1 MRPWSHKE
9 SAAWVDFKT
18 GTRWIAGAVI
28 AGLSIAILW
37 GFLKVLLWA
46 AIIAVATWPIY
57 RRFARHMPSSMASN
71 VTPLLFT
78 VLVALVV
85 LGPPSFAFATLASHT
100 QSWVGTML
108 VDSNEFVTPAW
119 LSTIPVVGPK
129 LVEQFHAH
137 GELSAWLQHSDTT
150 AVLGWLRSIGEF
162 AGRHLFR
169 IAFTVLLLFFVY
181 RSGEKL
187 AKDLGRFVEERVGD
201 RANHYIELAI
211 RGLRATMSST
221 LIVGVFDG
229 VLIGTVCWMAGLP
242 DAYVWGT
249 LTGLLAAIPFLG
261 YVAVFGAFLALVGGG
276 SAVAAWAFLATG
288 AVILFTGDKVV
299 RPILVGSS
307 TQLGFVWVLMG
318 TIGGLELLGF
328 IGIFVGPVVLALAG
342 ELWRERTT
350 GINRD
355 RTTQVTT
362 GTVPAASQQMV
373 EAHRPIA
380 NFASGQPRGNL
391 PTSSS
396 TA

>member
-1 MRPWSHKE
+1 MGPWSHKE
-9 SAAWVDFKT
+9 AAAWVDFKT
-18 GTRWIAGAVI
+18 GTRWIAGALI

-37 GFLKVLLWA
+37 SFLKVLLWA

-57 RRFARHMPSSMASN
+57 GRFARRMPSSMASN

-85 LGPPSFAFATLASHT
+85 LGPPSFAFATLASRA

-108 VDSNEFVTPAW
+108 VDSNESVTPAW

-129 LVEQFHAH
+129 LVAQFHAH
-137 GELSAWLQHSDTT
+137 GGVSVWLQHADTT
-150 AVLGWLRSIGEF
+150 ALLGWLQSVGEF

-181 RSGEKL
+181 RSGEAL
-187 AKDLGRFVEERVGD
+187 ARDLGRFVKGRVGE

-211 RGLRATMSST
+211 RGLRATVRST

-229 VLIGTVCWMAGLP
+229 VLTGIVCWIAGLP
-242 DAYVWGT
+242 DAYVWGA

-261 YVAVFGAFLALVGGG
+261 YVAVLGAFLALLGGG
-276 SAVAAWAFLATG
+276 SAIAAWAFLATG
-288 AVILFTGDKVV
+288 VVILFTGDKVV

-318 TIGGLELLGF
+318 TLGGLEFLGF
-328 IGIFVGPVVLALAG
+328 IGIFVGPVVLSLAG
-342 ELWRERTT
+342 ELWRERTRKVE
-350 GINRD
+350 RD
-355 RTTQVTT
+355 HTPQVLIDTPQAATHPLANSAAGHAGRT
-362 GTVPAASQQMV
+362 
-373 EAHRPIA
+373 
-380 NFASGQPRGNL
+380 
-391 PTSSS
+391 
-396 TA
+396 

>member
-18 GTRWIAGAVI
+18 GTRWIAAALI

-37 GFLKVLLWA
+37 SFLKVLLWA

-57 RRFARHMPSSMASN
+57 GRFARRMPSSMASN

-85 LGPPSFAFATLASHT
+85 LGPPSFAFATLASHA

-108 VDSNEFVTPAW
+108 VDSNEVVAPAW
-119 LSTIPVVGPK
+119 LSTIPLLGPK
-129 LVEQFHAH
+129 LVAQFHAH
-137 GELSAWLQHSDTT
+137 GGLSVWLQHADTT
-150 AVLGWLRSIGEF
+150 ALLGWLQSVGEF

-181 RSGEKL
+181 RSGEAL
-187 AKDLGRFVEERVGD
+187 ARDLGCFVEGRVGE

-211 RGLRATMSST
+211 RGLRATISST

-229 VLIGTVCWMAGLP
+229 VLTGIVCWIAGLP
-242 DAYVWGT
+242 DAYVWGA

-261 YVAVFGAFLALVGGG
+261 YVAVFGAFLALLGGD

-288 AVILFTGDKVV
+288 VVILFTGDKVV

-328 IGIFVGPVVLALAG
+328 IGIFVGPVVLSLAG

-350 GINRD
+350 RINRD
-355 RTTQVTT
+355 RTTQVATD
-362 GTVPAASQQMV
+362 TVPAASQQQMV
-373 EAHRPIA
+373 EPHPIA
-380 NFASGQPRGNL
+380 KFAGCQQHGP
-391 PTSSS
+391 
-396 TA
+396 

>member
-1 MRPWSHKE
+1 MRLDCCPGF
-9 SAAWVDFKT
+9 DFKT
-18 GTRWIAGAVI
+18 GTRWIAGALI
-28 AGLSIAILW
+28 AGLSISILW
-37 GFLKVLLWA
+37 SFLKVLLWA
-46 AIIAVATWPIY
+46 AIIAIATWPIY

-85 LGPPSFAFATLASHT
+85 LGPPSFAFATLASHA

-119 LSTIPVVGPK
+119 VSTIPVVGPK
-129 LVEQFHAH
+129 LVAQLHAH
-137 GELSAWLQHSDTT
+137 GGLSVWLQHADTT
-150 AVLGWLRSIGEF
+150 ALLGWLQSVGEF

-181 RSGEKL
+181 RSGEAL
-187 AKDLGRFVEERVGD
+187 AHDLRRLIHESVGD

-211 RGLRATMSST
+211 RGLRATISST
-221 LIVGVFDG
+221 LIVGIFDG
-229 VLIGTVCWMAGLP
+229 VLTGIACAIARLP
-242 DAYVWGT
+242 DAHVWGA

-261 YVAVFGAFLALVGGG
+261 YVVVFSAFVALLGGG
-276 SAVAAWAFLATG
+276 SAIAAWAVLATG
-288 AVILFTGDKVV
+288 AVILFTGDKVI

-307 TQLGFVWVLMG
+307 TQLGFAWVLMG
-318 TIGGLELLGF
+318 TLGGLEVLGF

-342 ELWRERTT
+342 ALWNERTT
-350 GINRD
+350 RINRD

-380 NFASGQPRGNL
+380 NFASGQPHG
-391 PTSSS
+391 T
-396 TA
+396 

>member
-1 MRPWSHKE
+1 MGPWSHKE
-9 SAAWVDFKT
+9 FAAWVDFKT
-18 GTRWIAGAVI
+18 GTRWIAAALI

-37 GFLKVLLWA
+37 SFLKVLLWA

-57 RRFARHMPSSMASN
+57 RRFAHRMPSSMASN

-85 LGPPSFAFATLASHT
+85 LGPPSFAFATLASHA

-108 VDSNEFVTPAW
+108 VDSNESVTPAW
-119 LSTIPVVGPK
+119 LSTIPVLGPK
-129 LVEQFHAH
+129 LVAQFHAH
-137 GELSAWLQHSDTT
+137 GGLSVWLEHADTT
-150 AVLGWLRSIGEF
+150 ALLGWLQSVGEF

-181 RSGEKL
+181 RSGEAL
-187 AKDLGRFVEERVGD
+187 ARDLGHFVEGRVGE

-211 RGLRATMSST
+211 RGLRATIGST

-229 VLIGTVCWMAGLP
+229 VLTGIVCWIAGLP
-242 DAYVWGT
+242 DAYVWGA

-261 YVAVFGAFLALVGGG
+261 YVAVLGAFLALLGGG
-276 SAVAAWAFLATG
+276 SAIAAWAFLATG

-328 IGIFVGPVVLALAG
+328 IGIFVGPVVLSLAG
-342 ELWRERTT
+342 ELWRERTRKVE
-350 GINRD
+350 RD
-355 RTTQVTT
+355 HTPQALIDTPQ
-362 GTVPAASQQMV
+362 AAS
-373 EAHRPIA
+373 HPLA
-380 NFASGQPRGNL
+380 NSAAGHAGR
-391 PTSSS
+391 T
-396 TA
+396 

>member
-1 MRPWSHKE
+1 MRLDWCPGF
-9 SAAWVDFKT
+9 DFKT
-18 GTRWIAGAVI
+18 GTRWIAGALI

-46 AIIAVATWPIY
+46 AIIAVATWPLY
-57 RRFARHMPSSMASN
+57 GRFAHRMPSSMASN
-71 VTPLLFT
+71 VTPFLFT

-85 LGPPSFAFATLASHT
+85 LGPPSFAFATLASHA

-108 VDSNEFVTPAW
+108 PDSNEFVTPAW

-129 LVEQFHAH
+129 LVAQIHAH
-137 GELSAWLQHSDTT
+137 GGLSVWLQHADTT
-150 AVLGWLRSIGEF
+150 ALLGWLQSVGEF

-181 RSGEKL
+181 RSGEAL
-187 AKDLGRFVEERVGD
+187 ARDLGRFVEERVGE

-229 VLIGTVCWMAGLP
+229 VLTGTACWIAGLP
-242 DAYVWGT
+242 DAYVWGA

-261 YVAVFGAFLALVGGG
+261 YVAVFGAFLALLGGA
-276 SAVAAWAFLATG
+276 SAIAAWAFLATG

-342 ELWRERTT
+342 ELWRERTRKVE
-350 GINRD
+350 RD
-355 RTTQVTT
+355 HTPQALID
-362 GTVPAASQQMV
+362 TVPAASQQMV
-373 EAHRPIA
+373 EAHRPVA
-380 NFASGQPRGNL
+380 NFASGQPRG
-391 PTSSS
+391 T
-396 TA
+396 

>member
-1 MRPWSHKE
+1 MEPWSHKE
-9 SAAWVDFKT
+9 FAAWVDFKT
-18 GTRWIAGAVI
+18 GTRWIVGGLI

-85 LGPPSFAFATLASHT
+85 LGPPSFAFATLASHAR
-100 QSWVGTML
+100 SWVGAML

-119 LSTIPVVGPK
+119 LSTIPLVGPT
-129 LVEQFHAH
+129 LVEKLHAH
-137 GELSAWLQHSDTT
+137 GGLSVWLQHADTT
-150 AVLGWLRSIGEF
+150 ALLGWLQPVGEF

-169 IAFTVLLLFFVY
+169 IVFTVLVLFFVY
-181 RSGEKL
+181 RSGEAL
-187 AKDLGRFVEERVGD
+187 AKDLGRFVEERVGE

-211 RGLRATMSST
+211 HGLRATISST

-229 VLIGTVCWMAGLP
+229 VLTGIVCWIAGLP
-242 DAYVWGT
+242 DAYVWGA

-261 YVAVFGAFLALVGGG
+261 YVAVFGAFLALLGGG
-276 SAVAAWAFLATG
+276 SAIAAWAFLGTG

-342 ELWRERTT
+342 KLWRERTRKVE
-350 GINRD
+350 RD
-355 RTTQVTT
+355 HTPQALIDTPQPASHPLANSAAGHAGRT
-362 GTVPAASQQMV
+362 
-373 EAHRPIA
+373 
-380 NFASGQPRGNL
+380 
-391 PTSSS
+391 
-396 TA
+396 

>member
-1 MRPWSHKE
+1 MEPWSHKE
-9 SAAWVDFKT
+9 FAAWVDFKT
-18 GTRWIAGAVI
+18 GTRWIVGGLI

-57 RRFARHMPSSMASN
+57 RRFAHRMPSSMASN

-85 LGPPSFAFATLASHT
+85 LGPPSFAFATLASHAR
-100 QSWVGTML
+100 SWVGTML

-119 LSTIPVVGPK
+119 LSTIPLVGPK
-129 LVEQFHAH
+129 LVEKLHAH
-137 GELSAWLQHSDTT
+137 GGLSAWLQHADTT
-150 AVLGWLRSIGEF
+150 ALLGWLQSVGEF

-169 IAFTVLLLFFVY
+169 IVFTVLVLFFVY
-181 RSGEKL
+181 RGGEAL
-187 AKDLGRFVEERVGD
+187 AQDLGRFVEERVGE
-201 RANHYIELAI
+201 RANRYIELAI
-211 RGLRATMSST
+211 RGLRATVSST

-229 VLIGTVCWMAGLP
+229 VLIGIACAIARLP
-242 DAYVWGT
+242 DAHVWGA

-261 YVAVFGAFLALVGGG
+261 YVVVFGAFMALLGGG
-276 SAVAAWAFLATG
+276 SAIAAWAVLATG
-288 AVILFTGDKVV
+288 AVILFTGDKVI
-299 RPILVGSS
+299 RPILVVNS
-307 TQLGFVWVLMG
+307 TQLGFAWVLMG
-318 TIGGLELLGF
+318 TLGGLELLGF

-342 ELWRERTT
+342 ALWSERTT

-362 GTVPAASQQMV
+362 GTVLAASQQMV

-380 NFASGQPRGNL
+380 NFASGQP
-391 PTSSS
+391 
-396 TA
+396 

>member
-1 MRPWSHKE
+1 VRLDCCPGF
-9 SAAWVDFKT
+9 DFKT
-18 GTRWIAGAVI
+18 GTRWIAGALI
-28 AGLSIAILW
+28 AGLSISILW
-37 GFLKVLLWA
+37 SFLKVLLWA
-46 AIIAVATWPIY
+46 AIIAIATWPIY

-85 LGPPSFAFATLASHT
+85 LGPPSFAFATLASHA

-119 LSTIPVVGPK
+119 VSTIPVVGPK
-129 LVEQFHAH
+129 LVAQLHAH
-137 GELSAWLQHSDTT
+137 GGLSVWLQHADTT
-150 AVLGWLRSIGEF
+150 ALLGWLQSVGEF

-181 RSGEKL
+181 RSGEAL
-187 AKDLGRFVEERVGD
+187 AHDLRRLIHERVGD

-221 LIVGVFDG
+221 LIVGIFDG
-229 VLIGTVCWMAGLP
+229 VLTWIACAIARLP
-242 DAYVWGT
+242 DAHVWGA

-261 YVAVFGAFLALVGGG
+261 YVVVFSAFVALLGGG
-276 SAVAAWAFLATG
+276 SAIAAWAVLATG
-288 AVILFTGDKVV
+288 AVILFAGDKVI

-307 TQLGFVWVLMG
+307 TQLGFAWVLMG
-318 TIGGLELLGF
+318 TLGGLELLGF
-328 IGIFVGPVVLALAG
+328 IGIFVGPVVLMLAG
-342 ELWRERTT
+342 ALWSERTT
-350 GINRD
+350 RIKRD

-362 GTVPAASQQMV
+362 GAVPAASQQMV

-380 NFASGQPRGNL
+380 NFASGQPHG
-391 PTSSS
+391 T
-396 TA
+396 